1 MNALVLAWMAVVV
14 LGAWRW
20 RPPPGRT
27 LAPGNVGSDVTSRP
41 PEPPSVRWPRWVGL
55 AIVAAVVALVA
66 WPPLGL
72 AVVALAALR
81 PRWSRARARRRQ
93 RLAVVRALPDVVDLL
108 VVAIGA
114 GLTPALAVDQMAR
127 LSPPP
132 FADAFAT
139 VVRRVAHGQ
148 RLADALDALPER
160 LGDPVRPMVRTL
172 AGAERYGS
180 PLAPALEVLGHEA
193 RRDRR
198 RRAEEA
204 ARTLPIKLCFPLV
217 CCTLPAFVLLTIA
230 PLVAGA
236 LRSVRL

>member
-1 MNALVLAWMAVVV
+1 VNALVLAWMAVVV

-55 AIVAAVVALVA
+55 AI
-66 WPPLGL
+66 
-72 AVVALAALR
+72 
-81 PRWSRARARRRQ
+81 
-93 RLAVVRALPDVVDLL
+93 
-108 VVAIGA
+108 
-114 GLTPALAVDQMAR
+114 TPALAVDQMAR

-198 RRAEEA
+198 RDERG
-204 ARTLPIKLCFPLV
+204 RC
-217 CCTLPAFVLLTIA
+217 
-230 PLVAGA
+230 GDG
-236 LRSVRL
+236 R